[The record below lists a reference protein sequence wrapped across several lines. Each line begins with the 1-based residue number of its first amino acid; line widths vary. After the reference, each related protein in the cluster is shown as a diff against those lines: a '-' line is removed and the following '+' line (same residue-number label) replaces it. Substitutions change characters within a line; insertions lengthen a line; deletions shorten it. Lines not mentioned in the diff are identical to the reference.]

1 MANHAAGTSQM
12 DFRRDWRLL
21 KEYEGK
27 MCLAFDGV
35 VAVSHEDKRALQEA
49 MHSAGEQSKHITVIP
64 IAVDIDEIQTIPR
77 DENANHIL
85 HIGTM
90 YWQPNIDAVEWFIGQ
105 VFPLIKAEKPDVQ
118 FDVLGARPSQKLLA
132 MNGNNSGIHVT
143 GYVADPADFISK
155 AGVMVVPLLAGGGMR
170 VKILNALAQGLP
182 IVTTSLGCEGIDVV
196 PGVHLLVAD
205 EPSGFARQCC
215 ACSIIRLTRLS
226 WGAMA
231 GNSSKPN
238 TIIARYVSHWMR
250 FTIQ

>member
-1 MANHAAGTSQM
+1 M